1 MIRFFLCIG
10 IALFIGTGCR
20 QTPAAVEI
28 VPATSTSLPPT
39 ATHVSTDTPQSTVTP
54 QPTGTEPPP
63 TATVTRTPTPKS
75 SATPAPTSIRTDLDA
90 AERIV
95 ADGGFAFRLFLPDLD
110 VELQPTQALFADK
123 KGTFLSSMGGGV
135 EADDSDSLDIILSD
149 ILQSLNESMAAGLQA
164 GEPYPITV
172 GGVEGLA
179 VDVSGTMFD
188 GPVLG
193 RLLAVRPYKGQI
205 FYAFALGNT
214 ASGDERWVEDGSSY
228 FETLLDSLRFFPIA
242 LGGEDSLTPAPAA
255 GSDGGPCPVSVD
267 ETYGYTQENAVRVG
281 GGAFGGPSRAI
292 AYLDTL
298 QGPAG
303 EAVTYHR
310 IGSMPFEDTILDSYE
325 VSYEGS
331 AQPAVLFVDQYAFE
345 TLYAPVGFTCK
356 IPFPLTA
363 P

>member
-95 ADGGFAFRLFLPDLD
+95 TDGGFAFRLFLPDLD

-149 ILQSLNESMAAGLQA
+149 ILQSLNESMAAGLQPVNLTRSPSVA
-164 GEPYPITV
+164 LKDWLWMFPV
-172 GGVEGLA
+172 RCSMGLCSA
-179 VDVSGTMFD
+179 DF
-188 GPVLG
+188 
-193 RLLAVRPYKGQI
+193 
-205 FYAFALGNT
+205 
-214 ASGDERWVEDGSSY
+214 W
-228 FETLLDSLRFFPIA
+228 
-242 LGGEDSLTPAPAA
+242 
-255 GSDGGPCPVSVD
+255 
-267 ETYGYTQENAVRVG
+267 
-281 GGAFGGPSRAI
+281 PSAH
-292 AYLDTL
+292 TK
-298 QGPAG
+298 
-303 EAVTYHR
+303 VKF
-310 IGSMPFEDTILDSYE
+310 SMPSLSVIPRPVMNVGLKTAAAILKRCSIRCAF
-325 VSYEGS
+325 SPLRS
-331 AQPAVLFVDQYAFE
+331 AAK
-345 TLYAPVGFTCK
+345 TH
-356 IPFPLTA
+356 
-363 P
+363 